1 VAACRASVPYQRSY
15 LACLRGSLMQ
25 IKQPEGL
32 TINSEELAG
41 LTRHELTDHLER
53 GGVVIFPTAPA
64 ELPSDEDI
72 RFLREET
79 PDLHLRKNI
88 SYYPEAHRIDG
99 MGGSIEQLQRTL
111 QILRDYHDR
120 VEKFLTGVIPSF
132 ADGWT
137 SATASLRVFQEKDR
151 DIPLHARSDRLHLD
165 AGTYGAS
172 KGDLILRFITN
183 LDDVDRVWKCK
194 GTAPDLIE
202 RFGDAAGIERRPD
215 LLTDSIMNRIGS
227 TLIDGTAK
235 VFPMARVLGQSSYDR
250 AMRRMHNYMKESEE
264 FHTDP
269 EGMVE
274 IHFKPKSCWLVF
286 ADMAGHSCKSGSF
299 ALINTF
305 MVPRQNFRQPQY
317 SPWEVLRHFSMG
329 EPTLPGPDPR

>member
-1 VAACRASVPYQRSY
+1 
-15 LACLRGSLMQ
+15 MQ

-32 TINSEELAG
+32 TITPEQLQG
-41 LTRHELTDHLER
+41 LSRHQLTDHLER
-53 GGVVIFPTAPA
+53 GGVVMFPTPPA
-64 ELPSDEDI
+64 ALPSADDI
-72 RFLREET
+72 QFLREET
-79 PDLHLRKNI
+79 PALHLRKNI
-88 SYYPEAHRIDG
+88 SYYPQAHRIDG
-99 MGGSIEQLQRTL
+99 MGGSKAQRARTL
-111 QILRDYHDR
+111 GILRSYHER
-120 VEKFLTGVIPSF
+120 VEQFLTGVIPSF

-151 DIPLHARSDRLHLD
+151 DIPLNARSDRIHLD

-172 KGDLILRFITN
+172 KGNLILRFVTN

-194 GTAPDLIE
+194 GTAPDLID
-202 RFGDAAGIERRPD
+202 RFGEAAGIERRPD
-215 LLTDSIMNRIGS
+215 LLTDSVANRIGN

-235 VFPMARVLGQSSYDR
+235 LFPMARVLGQSSYDR
-250 AMRRMHNYMKESEE
+250 AMRRMHNYMKESEAI
-264 FHTDP
+264 HTDP

-274 IHFKPKSCWLVF
+274 INFKPKTCWLVF

-317 SPWEVLRHFSMG
+317 SPWAALQRFSEG
-329 EPTLPGPDPR
+329 KSTLP

>member
-1 VAACRASVPYQRSY
+1 
-15 LACLRGSLMQ
+15 MQ

-32 TINSEELAG
+32 TVTPDQMAG
-41 LTRHELTDHLER
+41 LTRHELSDHLER
-53 GGVVIFPTAPA
+53 GGVVIFPTPPA
-64 ELPSDEDI
+64 ALPEEEDI

-79 PDLHLRKNI
+79 PPLHARKNI
-88 SYYPEAHRIDG
+88 SYYPAARRIDG
-99 MGGSIEQLQRTL
+99 MSGSRSQRERTL
-111 QILRDYHDR
+111 RILRDYHER
-120 VEKFLTGVIPSF
+120 VEACLKGMIPSL

-137 SATASLRVFQEKDR
+137 TATASLRVFQEKDR
-151 DIPLHARSDRLHLD
+151 DLPLHSRSDRLHLD

-172 KGDLILRFITN
+172 RGDLILRFITN

-194 GTAPDLIE
+194 GTVPDLVE
-202 RFGDAAGIERRPD
+202 KFGDAAGLERRSD
-215 LLTDSIMNRIGS
+215 LLSDSMINRIGS
-227 TLIDGTAK
+227 TLIDGAST
-235 VFPMARVLGQSSYDR
+235 VFPMARMLGQSAYDQ

-274 IHFKPKSCWLVF
+274 IHFKPRSCWLVF

-305 MVPRQNFRQPQY
+305 MVPRQNFRQPEY
-317 SPWEVLRHFSMG
+317 SPWEVLQRFGAG
-329 EPTLPGPDPR
+329 ESALPPG